1 MFWLNLKQIPFLIS
15 FVVLKS
21 RIYIQNIII
30 HLTQNSSMPKF
41 WITENIKKDRKY
53 YFKLSNIVFVV
64 LIILSFAIFAF
75 YSNITNIVFNKD
87 KVDIF
92 KEDLQQIAFYFWNFD
107 EEVSKMLLNIDD
119 ITQSYIRWDNVLLN
133 KETEILNT
141 LNYIESNEDYLK
153 DLWFQKY
160 DKFLSLLW
168 WLENNRTE
176 VSDLL
181 WKNGEH
187 NYLVI
192 LQNTNEKRPNGWFF
206 GSFAFITVADW
217 KLINLEIVDA
227 YYPDYIAHYT
237 RLQAPDR
244 TSSFLPDKKIGFIA
258 WNKFGFSDI
267 DGSNLKR
274 LYEKM
279 FNEDY
284 VMRKVEKT
292 MEPWLYEKLL
302 HKNIKWVIFI
312 RSDLIEYLIPSF
324 TEKTRERQFQNANVD
339 IIRGEYR
346 WNKKEEYIK
355 EVTEYFQK
363 HQFDIFKKLINNFDD
378 IIDKNYVNIYLSN
391 VSDSLQNLLLS
402 HNLKT
407 IYNTWN
413 IYARDTNTSFNK
425 VSHFVKKNIQIINT
439 NKKIVVDT
447 DRDIIPIRHLS
458 TWKYTMKIYYTL
470 NVSNYYKKFIK
481 NLEKEYN
488 IEMTDRELGILAM
501 KPAKFNEDEI
511 AKRMETKAT
520 IYFPLNF
527 KLLKIQWKQQEYK
540 KFFAPFANG
549 LLYTLLINKNHETK
563 SIEITFEIK

>member
-1 MFWLNLKQIPFLIS
+1 
-15 FVVLKS
+15 
-21 RIYIQNIII
+21 
-30 HLTQNSSMPKF
+30 MPKF

-53 YFKLSNIVFVV
+53 YFKLSNILFVV
-64 LIILSFAIFAF
+64 LLILCFAIFAF
-75 YSNITNIVFNKD
+75 YSNITNIIFGKD

-119 ITQSYIRWDNVLLN
+119 ITQSYISWDNVLLT

-141 LNYIESNEDYLK
+141 LHYIEANEDYLK

-181 WKNGEH
+181 WKNGEY

-192 LQNTNEKRPNGWFF
+192 LQNANEKRPNGWFF

-244 TSSFLPDKKIGFIA
+244 TSSFLPDKKIWFIA

-324 TEKTRERQFQNANVD
+324 TENARERQFQNANVD
-339 IIRGEYR
+339 IIRWEYR
-346 WNKKEEYIK
+346 GNKKESYIQ
-355 EVTEYFQK
+355 EVTEYFQT
-363 HQFDIFKKLINNFDD
+363 HQLEIFKKIINNFDD

-391 VSDSLQNLLLS
+391 VSDNLQNLLLS

-407 IYNTWN
+407 IHDTWH
-413 IYARDTNTSFNK
+413 IYARDTNTSYNK
-425 VSHFVKKNIQIINT
+425 VDSFVEKNIQIT
-439 NKKIVVDT
+439 NNHWKIIIDT
-447 DRDIIPIRHLS
+447 DSDIIDINKLD
-458 TWKYTMKIYYTL
+458 KGQYTMKIYYTL
-470 NVSNYYKKFIK
+470 NVPNYYKNFIRD
-481 NLEKEYN
+481 LEEEYE
-488 IEMTDRELGILAM
+488 IEMTSRELWILAM
-501 KPAKFNEDEI
+501 QPAKYEDNI
-511 AKRMETKAT
+511 YAKWMETKAT
-520 IYFPLNF
+520 VYFPPNF
-527 KLLKIQWKQQEYK
+527 NLLKINWEQQEYK
-540 KFFAPFANG
+540 FFTAPFANG
-549 LLYTLLINKNHETK
+549 LYYKMLINKNNTTK
-563 SIEITFEIK
+563 SIEIKFEI